1 MLRSIEGER
10 CLSNVGE
17 IRAKADRLL
26 LGDDD
31 DVASA
36 DTSQPSQIRRA
47 LIDIFEGA
55 RRINVW
61 GLLGWQD
68 IRQRYRRSLIGPF
81 WLTISMGTMIA
92 ALGLLYAGL
101 FRIEL
106 ASYLPFLTLGF
117 IVWGLITGF
126 VTDGCTAFIT
136 ADAIIKQVELP
147 LSVHVYRVL
156 WRHII
161 IFAHNFLIFVV
172 VATVFSIFPGWAGF
186 FLIPGLVLLILNGLW
201 IGLLFGLISARFR
214 DVPQVTASIVQVAF
228 FLTPIIWKPE
238 TLPNGITLVLDLN
251 LFFYLVEVVR
261 APLLGS
267 IPPLSFW
274 LVTLGITLAGWIVAF
289 YFFQRYR
296 RRIAYWV

>member
-1 MLRSIEGER
+1 MLRSIESER

-17 IRAKADRLL
+17 IRANADHL
-26 LGDDD
+26 LGEHD

-36 DTSQPSQIRRA
+36 GASQSSQIRRG
-47 LIDIFEGA
+47 LIDLCEGA
-55 RRINVW
+55 LRIHLW

-101 FRIEL
+101 FGLEL
-106 ASYLPFLTLGF
+106 ASYLPFLALGF

-126 VTDGCTAFIT
+126 VTEGCTAFTT

-147 LSVHVYRVL
+147 LSVHVYRIL
-156 WRHII
+156 CRNII
-161 IFAHNFLIFVV
+161 VFAHNFLIFVL
-172 VATVFSIFPGWAGF
+172 VAIIFSVFPGWAGF
-186 FLIPGLVLLILNGLW
+186 FFIPGLVLLILNGVW

-214 DVPQVTASIVQVAF
+214 DVPQVAASVVQVAF

-238 TLPNGITLVLDLN
+238 SLPNSSILVLYLN
-251 LFFYLVEVVR
+251 PFFYLVEVVR

-267 IPPLSFW
+267 VPSLSFW
-274 LVTLGITLAGWIVAF
+274 LMTLGFTLAGWVVAF
-289 YFFQRYR
+289 YFFQRFR
-296 RRIAYWV
+296 WRIAYWM